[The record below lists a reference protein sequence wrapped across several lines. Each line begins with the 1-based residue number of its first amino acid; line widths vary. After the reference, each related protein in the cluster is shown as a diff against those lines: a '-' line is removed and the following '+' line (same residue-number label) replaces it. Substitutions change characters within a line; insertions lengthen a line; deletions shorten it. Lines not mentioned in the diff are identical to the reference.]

1 MRQYIHD
8 TNELFLQGKIY
19 SDGNENT
26 YTGAMI
32 GQLKTCRYFV
42 NGERLQVLGW
52 FDKVPAFGARALE
65 RVQQAVA
72 MQHHLLHQAFRSG
85 IEVHLECFD
94 LHQWDQTG
102 DVNHARLTDHF
113 V

>member
-1 MRQYIHD
+1 M
-8 TNELFLQGKIY
+8 QGKIY
-19 SDGNENT
+19 SEGNENT

-72 MQHHLLHQAFRSG
+72 MQHHLLHQAFRSAKS
-85 IEVHLECFD
+85 HLLDGD
-94 LHQWDQTG
+94 LVLRIAG
-102 DVNHARLTDHF
+102 SERRRARRFGFYHVRWIPIGT
-113 V
+113 